1 MFMRSLIILT
11 LLYSLSACGPV
22 IATSNIVS
30 ADAALEEARLL
41 NAQRFAPYWY
51 HSAELFLKKAR
62 ELDGHSE
69 YQFASEFAGL
79 ALVRAT
85 KALDIT
91 RRRMHSRP
99 AAPQKRKGSYEW

>member
-1 MFMRSLIILT
+1 MRRVLVIA
-11 LLYSLSACGPV
+11 LLCSLSACGPV

-79 ALVRAT
+79 ALVRAS

-99 AAPQKRKGSYEW
+99 ATQKKRKGSYEW

>member
-1 MFMRSLIILT
+1 MRLVVLAGLLIGT
-11 LLYSLSACGPV
+11 AACGPV

-51 HSAELFLKKAR
+51 HSAELFLAKAR

-69 YQFASEFAGL
+69 YQFASEYAGI
-79 ALVRAT
+79 ALVRAG

-99 AAPQKRKGSYEW
+99 ATTPKRKGNYEW

>member
-1 MFMRSLIILT
+1 MRLLSIIALLLT
-11 LLYSLSACGPV
+11 CSACGPV

-51 HSAELFLKKAR
+51 HSAELFLGKAR

-69 YQFASEFAGL
+69 YQFASEYAGV
-79 ALVRAT
+79 ALVRAN
-85 KALDIT
+85 KALEIT
-91 RRRMHSRP
+91 RKRMHSRP
-99 AAPQKRKGSYEW
+99 AAVKAKGSYEW

>member
-1 MFMRSLIILT
+1 MRRALVIA
-11 LLYSLSACGPV
+11 LLCSLSACGPV
-22 IATSNIVS
+22 IATSNIVA

-51 HSAELFLKKAR
+51 SSAELFLQKAR
-62 ELDGHSE
+62 EYDGHSE

-79 ALVRAT
+79 ALIRAS

-99 AAPQKRKGSYEW
+99 ATQKKRKGKYEW

>member
-1 MFMRSLIILT
+1 MRVMVLAGV
-11 LLYSLSACGPV
+11 LLGAAACGPV

-51 HSAELFLKKAR
+51 HSAELFLAKAR
-62 ELDGHSE
+62 QLDGHSE
-69 YQFASEFAGL
+69 YQFASEYAGI
-79 ALVRAT
+79 ALVRAN
-85 KALDIT
+85 KALEIT

-99 AAPQKRKGSYEW
+99 AAKKKKGSYEW

>member
-1 MFMRSLIILT
+1 MRF
-11 LLYSLSACGPV
+11 LLLAGLLAGTAACGPV

-51 HSAELFLKKAR
+51 HSAELFLAKAR

-69 YQFASEFAGL
+69 YQFASEYAGI
-79 ALVRAT
+79 ALVRAG

-91 RRRMHSRP
+91 RKRMHSRP
-99 AAPQKRKGSYEW
+99 ASTPKRKGNYEW

>member
-1 MFMRSLIILT
+1 MRLVVLAGFLIGAA
-11 LLYSLSACGPV
+11 ACGPV

-51 HSAELFLKKAR
+51 HSAELILAKAR

-69 YQFASEFAGL
+69 YQFASEYAGI
-79 ALVRAT
+79 ALVRAG

-99 AAPQKRKGSYEW
+99 AAAPKRKGSYEW